1 MARNPYN
8 RTAGSF
14 SRRTPH
20 RVSSDAFLIVT
31 EGEVTEPEYF
41 GAVVAA
47 LRMSAID
54 VKVAPSTI
62 GTDPMSV
69 IEYAEGLCRERK
81 RASRRDP
88 AVVAYDQVWVVFDQ
102 EGIDNGRDWQNA
114 IHQAVAKKFNV
125 VFSNPSFEYWLL
137 LHHIYTTSVFA
148 NSKAVE
154 DRLKGED
161 AGYNKRRG
169 QVNYAGTYVP
179 KTEEA
184 IMHVRRVRADHD
196 NTGATNPFADADR
209 LIVELNGAVQEHN
222 RLFTSRPEWEAKD
235 NEIRRA
241 R

>member
-1 MARNPYN
+1 MARDRSVHSY
-8 RTAGSF
+8 
-14 SRRTPH
+14 RRGTPPC

-81 RASRRDP
+81 RAARKDP

-102 EGIDNGRDWQNA
+102 EGILNGRDWQNA
-114 IHQAVAKKFNV
+114 LHQAKAKKFNV

-137 LHHIYTTSVFA
+137 LHHAYTTATFA
-148 NSKAVE
+148 DSAAVE
-154 DRLKGED
+154 RRLRQED
-161 AGYNKRRG
+161 VAYTKRRG
-169 QVNYAGTYVP
+169 QVNYAGFYIP

-184 IMHVRRVRADHD
+184 IERVRRVRADHE
-196 NTGATNPFADADR
+196 NTGATNPFTDADR
-209 LIVELNGAVQEHN
+209 LIVELNGAVQVYN
-222 RLFTSRPEWEAKD
+222 RIFTSRPEWEAKD
-235 NEIRRA
+235 DEIRRA